1 MVVACPVRNFEN
13 DTSQE
18 QISLKKQGGR
28 FGCRAK
34 SKTCNQKTEKHD
46 QKSTEIINM
55 TTNGIFTLYTILP
68 STGNV
73 FSLSLYF
80 FGFFPSF
87 LLIHAQNLGKGK
99 LQVENLPSLWNDTQ
113 DWLVKRKTNYVNSFK
128 CITGLRPVARSLW
141 RPGPA

>member
-80 FGFFPSF
+80 FGFFSIFSF
-87 LLIHAQNLGKGK
+87 DTCTKPWEGKITSRKSALSLERHTRLVGETENK
-99 LQVENLPSLWNDTQ
+99 LCQQLQVYN
-113 DWLVKRKTNYVNSFK
+113 R
-128 CITGLRPVARSLW
+128 A
-141 RPGPA
+141 